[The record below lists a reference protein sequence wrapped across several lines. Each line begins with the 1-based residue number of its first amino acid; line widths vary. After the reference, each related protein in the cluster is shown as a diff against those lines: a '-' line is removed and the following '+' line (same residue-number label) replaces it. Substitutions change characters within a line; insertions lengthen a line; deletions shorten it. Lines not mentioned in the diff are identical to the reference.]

1 MKQVFKAATATLVVA
16 GAVAGVC
23 YVWLPPF
30 HQTVDEALAKFPAEM
45 AWPEGELVAALSSS
59 EEEITR
65 ARHTWENRTSPRH
78 RSADFDDDL
87 DFS

>member
-23 YVWLPPF
+23 YVCLPPF
-30 HQTVDEALAKFPAEM
+30 RQTVDEALAKFRAEM
-45 AWPEGELVAALSSS
+45 AWREGELVAALSSS